1 MSEEN
6 KRTFGDREEEE
17 TIQEREEMLKR
28 FEGKNDF
35 RSLIHV

>member
-6 KRTFGDREEEE
+6 KRTFGDREEEA
-17 TIQEREEMLKR
+17 IQEREEMLKR

>member
-17 TIQEREEMLKR
+17 AIQEREEMLKR
-28 FEGKNDF
+28 FEGKNDL